1 MFTGIIRHV
10 GVVKAAVDR
19 GGSRRLSIDVGP
31 LGAGLG
37 VGDSVAVNG
46 ACLTASAVAGSV
58 AEFDVIA
65 ETLGRSGLGKLS
77 AGSRVNL
84 ERALTLQD
92 GIDGH
97 LVQGHVD
104 GRATVKNIRRGNE
117 WVIEFAAAA
126 DVTDQMVPK
135 GSVALDGVSLTLV
148 DVGNGTF
155 SVAIIPT
162 TLKDTTLAN
171 LRPGDQVNVEVDLIG
186 KYVRRYLAQIA
197 AGEGG
202 GLSLEKLRRAGFV

>member
-10 GVVKAAVDR
+10 GSIKAAVDR
-19 GGSRRLSIDVGP
+19 SGSRRLSIDIGP
-31 LGAGLG
+31 LAEGLSI
-37 VGDSVAVNG
+37 GDSVSVNG
-46 ACLTASAVAGSV
+46 ACLTASAIAGAVAD
-58 AEFDVIA
+58 FDVIA
-65 ETLGRSGLGKLS
+65 ETLGRTGLGRLV
-77 AGSRVNL
+77 AGARVNL

-92 GIDGH
+92 GLDGH

-104 GRATVKNIRRGNE
+104 GRATVKNVRRGNE

-148 DVGNGTF
+148 DVGQGTF

-162 TLKDTTLAN
+162 THKDTTLAN
-171 LRPGDQVNVEVDLIG
+171 LRAGDQVNVEVDLIG
-186 KYVRRYLAQIA
+186 KYVRRYLNQIA
-197 AGEGG
+197 GGEGG
-202 GLSLEKLRRAGFV
+202 GLSLEKLRKAGFV